1 MEELTNLRPFVWFCQ
16 FSGFIPFRMEIDP
29 ETKKFQRFSF
39 SFRHPLTWWFAFVK
53 IMGLGVLYSDFY
65 VIQSLLS
72 KADDNLQW
80 ICSLCQEIFQ
90 VAIVVVVQLVLL
102 RVFHLIKAIE
112 WARKADET
120 WASAANMAVHTDN
133 VIYRTFAG
141 IFFTLCAVKLMFFL
155 FSIHFFIHLAIFLP
169 LRMVAYGIISSIK
182 MKYPSLH
189 FPLQ

>member
-53 IMGLGVLYSDFY
+53 IMSLGLLYFDFY

-102 RVFHLIKAIE
+102 RVSHLIKAIE

-120 WASAANMAVHTDN
+120 WASTANMAVHTDN

-141 IFFTLCAVKLMFFL
+141 IFFTLCAVKLMFFFIQHPL
-155 FSIHFFIHLAIFLP
+155 PHSSCYFFA
-169 LRMVAYGIISSIK
+169 A
-182 MKYPSLH
+182 
-189 FPLQ
+189 